1 MISSVALFGLAACAN
16 DPLKPRICTVE
27 SGPEIAILP
36 PSVGPAGIHRTE
48 VTQSHFA
55 DFVAQSGYVSL
66 AERDDPEEPGVR
78 LGSAVF
84 QTPTLSAPGWWRLD
98 RTASWRRP
106 TGTDEPAPDGLP
118 RSDQPAVQIA
128 YEDALAYAEWAGG
141 RVPTLEEWR
150 TAALAGEAWDHLTA
164 PPETANTWQ
173 GTFPLRNA
181 VADGFAERA
190 PVGRFPPNA
199 YGLHDM
205 VGNAWEWTATPA
217 GPDHGIL
224 AGGSFLCDVD
234 FCRNGTPFGEQVQE
248 LDFSASHIG
257 FRLVFDALPEAC
269 DA

>member
-1 MISSVALFGLAACAN
+1 M
-16 DPLKPRICTVE
+16 
-27 SGPEIAILP
+27 LP
-36 PSVGPAGIHRTE
+36 ASLGPAAIHRTE
-48 VTQSHFA
+48 VTQADFA
-55 DFVAQSGYVSL
+55 DFVAETGYRTV
-66 AERDDPEEPGVR
+66 AERDDPAEPGTR

-84 QTPTLSAPGWWRLD
+84 QTPSISDPTWWRLD
-98 RTASWRRP
+98 RAASWRRP
-106 TGTDEPAPDGLP
+106 TGLDETEAKELP
-118 RSDQPAVQIA
+118 RSDEPVVQIA
-128 YEDALAYAEWAGG
+128 YEDALAYADWIGG

-150 TAALAGEAWDHLTA
+150 TAALAGEDWDHLTA
-164 PPETANTWQ
+164 PPDRANTWQ
-173 GTFPLRNA
+173 GTFPLNNA

-205 VGNAWEWTATPA
+205 VGNAWEWTSTSA
-217 GPDHGIL
+217 GPNHGLL

-257 FRLVFDALPEAC
+257 FRLVFDAAPEGC